1 VKCNMQANPKEYTGL
16 GQGFGKLWKTEGFG
30 GCVKGWLPTFIG
42 YHIQGLAK
50 FGFNEYFKDFYG
62 GLVGEQNAKEYRRW
76 VWAAASGSA
85 EFFADI
91 GLCPFEMVKVK
102 IQTDPTF
109 PRTFGTAWA
118 NMSANKAVT
127 RFPFGSLVPLWS
139 RQIPY
144 TIAKFVGFE
153 QCVEWFYKFV
163 FTAPRSQYTKTQQL
177 GVTFLSGYIA
187 GVFCAVV
194 SQPADNIVSQL
205 AKAENRGKGFG
216 EIARAVGMKNLFLK
230 GLGTR
235 IIMVGT
241 LTGLQ
246 WWIYDTWK
254 VAMGFGTSGGG
265 AAPAAPAAV
274 PHAPVPQI
282 AAPPKPHAPAT
293 NPNAKK

>member
-1 VKCNMQANPKEYTGL
+1 MVGGALACGLTHTAVVSLDIAKCNMQANPKEFTGL
-16 GQGFGKLWKTEGFG
+16 GQSIGKLYSTQGVG
-30 GCVKGWLPTFIG
+30 GVTKGWLPTFIG
-42 YHIQGLAK
+42 YHIQGLFK
-50 FGFNEYFKDFYG
+50 FGLNECFKDFYG
-62 GLVGEQNAKEYRRW
+62 GLVGEENAVKYRRF

-91 GLCPFEMVKVK
+91 GLCPFEMVKVRV
-102 IQTDPTF
+102 QTDIKCPQG
-109 PRTFGTAWA
+109 FGEAWKM
-118 NMSANKAVT
+118 MSENKAVT

-153 QCVEWFYKFV
+153 QCVEWFYKHV
-163 FTAPRSQYTKTQQL
+163 FTKDRKSYSKGFQL
-177 GVTFLSGYIA
+177 GVTFMSGYIA
-187 GVFCAVV
+187 GVFCAIV

-216 EIARAVGMKNLFLK
+216 DIAREVGMKNLFMK

-235 IIMVGT
+235 ILMVGT

-254 VAMGFGTSGGG
+254 VAMGFGTTGGL
-265 AAPAAPAAV
+265 PA
-274 PHAPVPQI
+274 Q
-282 AAPPKPHAPAT
+282 
-293 NPNAKK
+293 KK